1 MANPTFT
8 PPIAPSIET
17 TRSIKP
23 RVLMADFGDGYTQR
37 APDGLNAQMET
48 ITVAW
53 SRLKPADAATIVAF
67 LSARAGAEAFL
78 WTAPRDSTPKL
89 WIAESWERGYPNQT
103 HESVRASFRQ
113 VAA

>member
-1 MANPTFT
+1 MTTLTFT

-17 TRSIKP
+17 TRSMKP
-23 RVLMADFGDGYTQR
+23 KVLHADFGDGYIQR

-53 SRLKPADAATIVAF
+53 SRLKPVDAKTIVDF
-67 LSARAGAEAFL
+67 LTARGGAEAFL
-78 WTAPRDSTPKL
+78 WTAPRDTAPKL
-89 WIAESWERGYPNQT
+89 WIADSWDRGYPTQT

-113 VAA
+113 VPA

>member
-1 MANPTFT
+1 MAAPTFT

-17 TRSIKP
+17 TRSMKP
-23 RVLMADFGDGYTQR
+23 RVLMAQFGDGYTQR
-37 APDGLNAQMET
+37 APDGINTMMET

-67 LSARAGAEAFL
+67 FEGRKGAYPFY
-78 WTAPRDSTPKL
+78 WTAPRDAAPKL
-89 WIAESWERGYPNQT
+89 WIAESWDRGYPTQT
-103 HESVRASFRQ
+103 HESVRASFKQ